1 MIELL
6 YFPLALL
13 AGMALGLAYFGG
25 LWLTVRQLP
34 RTHNP
39 TVLTLISFLGRT
51 GIILLGFYA
60 IIVAVPHLPV
70 LHLLLSL
77 ATFFW
82 TRNLI
87 LQQVQ
92 PKFSSN

>member
-13 AGMALGLAYFGG
+13 AGMALGLAHFGG

-39 TVLTLISFLGRT
+39 MVLTLISFLGRT
-51 GIILLGFYA
+51 SIILLGFYA
-60 IIVAVPHLPV
+60 IIVAVPDLPV
-70 LHLLLSL
+70 LYLLLSL

-92 PKFSSN
+92 PKFRSN